1 MKKGDKI
8 AIVCCSDGQPRKYE
22 DQIKTLVKQLRAIGL
37 TPVFSD
43 YIYEQDTVA
52 SGTGK
57 QRAESLMN
65 FYREGQIKGIFDI
78 SGGDL
83 ANEILPFLD
92 FSVIGQADKM
102 FWGYSDLTT
111 VINAIY
117 TKTGRPSVL
126 YQLKNLVRKDGKR
139 QMQDFT
145 QTVLQGGHSL
155 YTFSGSF
162 IQQEEMQG
170 IVVGGNIRC
179 LLKLAGTPYWPDM
192 QDKILMLESLSGTMP
207 EMASALE
214 QLGQI
219 GVYEQTK
226 GIILGTFTRMEE
238 ENALPTITEL
248 VKSCVGAQM
257 PVVKTDEIGHGADSK
272 AILIG
277 ENISVQQSKTGLVF
291 K

>member
-65 FYREGQIKGIFDI
+65 FYRDGQIKGIFDI